1 MYRTGIMTLSDLG
14 SKGQREDKSGPM
26 IATMLAESKLYQV
39 VETIILPD
47 DLETIKTA
55 LMAWADQDH
64 LDLILT
70 TGGTGFSQ
78 RDWTPEATIAVC
90 DRLTPGIPEAM
101 RYHSLQITPKAMLSR
116 SAAGIRKQTLIINL
130 PGSPKAVK
138 ENLEAI
144 LPALDHGLEML
155 LTTGSANCAEPIR

>member
-26 IATMLAESKLYQV
+26 IATMLAETKLYQV
-39 VETIILPD
+39 VKTIILPD

-90 DRLTPGIPEAM
+90 DRMTPGI
-101 RYHSLQITPKAMLSR
+101 HSLSASVPKPPR
-116 SAAGIRKQTLIINL
+116 TAA
-130 PGSPKAVK
+130 KAACSSGVTVG
-138 ENLEAI
+138 A
-144 LPALDHGLEML
+144 PSVTCAGHGR
-155 LTTGSANCAEPIR
+155 PR

>member
-1 MYRTGIMTLSDLG
+1 MYQVGIITASDKG
-14 SKGQREDKSGPM
+14 SAGQREDLSGPAIRDILSGHPELEVKKM
-26 IATMLAESKLYQV
+26 V
-39 VETIILPD
+39 ILPD
-47 DLETIKTA
+47 EPEA
-55 LMAWADQDH
+55 LKEEMIRMSDEEGLH
-64 LDLILT
+64 LILT

-90 DRLTPGIPEAM
+90 DRMTPGIPEAM

-155 LTTGSANCAEPIR
+155 LSSGSANCAEPIK